1 MAAKKKKI
9 IFLLYSWVLFS
20 ERVEI
25 LPQQKQR
32 IDGFLKKNNH
42 VQLKDLLE
50 CWNVRWD
57 KGGVT
62 QIKTERLIF
71 QVTKKKKKK
80 KLREMFLGI
89 KGKKLKYSKT
99 FKISGLKPKQ
109 KGRAK

>member
-1 MAAKKKKI
+1 MYFVCYILFETYGSKKKKEI

-71 QVTKKKKKK
+71 QVTKKKKKVEGDV
-80 KLREMFLGI
+80 RGD
-89 KGKKLKYSKT
+89 
-99 FKISGLKPKQ
+99 
-109 KGRAK
+109 